1 MDGSSFAGIKAATEA
16 LKTLADIRDWA
27 KNADAQLAV
36 ANALSG
42 LADAKIQITELKTEN
57 QKLRDDLT
65 HKKQARTA
73 IKKLKSVGQVLK
85 AADQLF
91 KCRFCAEK
99 DEKVLTLYAT
109 EDNSRKLKCMQCE
122 GLFDNPDFDQ
132 AKADAKAR
140 EVSEKW
146 RQAGARANRIVV

>member
-1 MDGSSFAGIKAATEA
+1 MDGSSFAGIKAAYDA
-16 LKTLADIRDWA
+16 LQGLIKIRDWTQ
-27 KNADAQLAV
+27 NADAKLAV

-42 LADAKIQITELKTEN
+42 LADAKNQITELKAEN
-57 QKLRDDLT
+57 QKLRDELT
-65 HKKQARTA
+65 HRKQVRAA

-85 AADQLF
+85 SADQLF

-99 DEKVLTLYAT
+99 DEKVLTLYAM

-140 EVSEKW
+140 EVSEQW
-146 RQAGARANRIVV
+146 RQAGARANRIVI